1 MSVANV
7 PRWLQGLPKYERL
20 IKSSKLLIYIRD
32 SWLIDEAQ
40 HEISQIKKTGCILAQ
55 WESNPSSNF
64 MARSPLVDA
73 WVEHTQI
80 ITMPGRRTTIIEKQG
95 SNGSEQALN
104 AVEVLQTM
112 FETDIVLIIG
122 TQASII
128 EMPNMTDNGVFFI
141 TAGGSVKSRIEDLF
155 QQRSVFED

>member
-1 MSVANV
+1 
-7 PRWLQGLPKYERL
+7 
-20 IKSSKLLIYIRD
+20 
-32 SWLIDEAQ
+32 
-40 HEISQIKKTGCILAQ
+40 
-55 WESNPSSNF
+55 
-64 MARSPLVDA
+64 
-73 WVEHTQI
+73 
-80 ITMPGRRTTIIEKQG
+80 MPGRRTTIIEKQG

-112 FETDIVLIIG
+112 FETDIVLIID